1 MEFWFDYK
9 TFFMSNISI
18 YHICWPYNQIC
29 RAVVKKRQIHLHIS
43 SWCLSTIS
51 CGQLPLIL
59 VPWNKVK
66 RVEVKKYEDHQQV
79 NFLSHF
85 SPTHRFV
92 IHQKYIHGHTKHRAD
107 KGSADI
113 QSGNRH
119 FLNKIQVWASPAA
132 SIGIEFYN
140 LDL

>member
-29 RAVVKKRQIHLHIS
+29 RAVVKKRQIPLHIS
-43 SWCLSTIS
+43 SWCLSTIR

-66 RVEVKKYEDHQQV
+66 RVEVK
-79 NFLSHF
+79 NTRINNRSTFLAISVLPIG
-85 SPTHRFV
+85 SLSAK
-92 IHQKYIHGHTKHRAD
+92 IYIHGHTKHRAD

>member
-43 SWCLSTIS
+43 SWCLSTTIGIS

-66 RVEVKKYEDHQQV
+66 RIEVKKYENHQQV

-85 SPTHRFV
+85 SPTHEPIR
-92 IHQKYIHGHTKHRAD
+92 HHSWNGLGSLSTKNIYM
-107 KGSADI
+107 GI
-113 QSGNRH
+113 QSIVQTKDQLIFN
-119 FLNKIQVWASPAA
+119 QE
-132 SIGIEFYN
+132 IGIF
-140 LDL
+140 